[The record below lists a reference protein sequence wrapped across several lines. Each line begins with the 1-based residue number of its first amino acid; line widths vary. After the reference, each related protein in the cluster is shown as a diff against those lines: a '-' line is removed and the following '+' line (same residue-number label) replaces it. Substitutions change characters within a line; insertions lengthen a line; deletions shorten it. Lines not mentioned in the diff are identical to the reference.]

1 MLINLLKIALT
12 VSQGKKFCTWE
23 GVGFPR
29 AKGVNFWHPP
39 TTQSRAIAA
48 DFRRRIFRRD
58 TFCKVFAGS
67 PPHLSRHPPAERYGH
82 TPHPLAKPHNRT
94 AGIDIGHAIARIRA
108 GSSIHDRAYVFPPS
122 LADASRRVCFVQQ
135 VGAVK
140 PFALIDPYKFL
151 PHAKRPSEHDSD
163 GLIHV
168 FFD

>member
-1 MLINLLKIALT
+1 MGGRGVSEGQGRELLT
-12 VSQGKKFCTWE
+12 
-23 GVGFPR
+23 
-29 AKGVNFWHPP
+29 PP
-39 TTQSRAIAA
+39 TTQRRAIAA

-108 GSSIHDRAYVFPPS
+108 GSSSRARAYVFPPS
-122 LADASRRVCFVQQ
+122 LADASRRFCFVQQ

-168 FFD
+168 FLTENEKAASTAHTVKHSLP

>member
-1 MLINLLKIALT
+1 MGGRGVSEGQGRELLT
-12 VSQGKKFCTWE
+12 
-23 GVGFPR
+23 
-29 AKGVNFWHPP
+29 PP
-39 TTQSRAIAA
+39 TTQRHAIAA

-82 TPHPLAKPHNRT
+82 IPHPLAKPHNRT

-108 GSSIHDRAYVFPPS
+108 DSSSHDRAYVFPPS
-122 LADASRRVCFVQQ
+122 LADASRRFCFAQQ

-140 PFALIDPYKFL
+140 TFVLIDPYKFFSN
-151 PHAKRPSEHDSD
+151 AKRPSEPDSD
-163 GLIHV
+163 DLIHV

>member
-1 MLINLLKIALT
+1 MGGRGVSEGKGRELLT
-12 VSQGKKFCTWE
+12 
-23 GVGFPR
+23 
-29 AKGVNFWHPP
+29 PP
-39 TTQSRAIAA
+39 TTQHCASAA
-48 DFRRRIFRRD
+48 DFRRRIFGRD

-122 LADASRRVCFVQQ
+122 LADASRRFCFVQQ

-151 PHAKRPSEHDSD
+151 PHAKGRPNMIQTALSTF
-163 GLIHV
+163 